1 MQLYT
6 QKYTRGVIT
15 SKYIITLVL
24 IITVKSGILQN
35 IRKKDDIETTKIIT
49 TGKNPN
55 AYIQRT
61 EVSEVQ
67 QKPEEIKFKISQV
80 HNHC

>member
-6 QKYTRGVIT
+6 QKYTRAVIT
-15 SKYIITLVL
+15 SEYIITLIL
-24 IITVKSGILQN
+24 IITYTTKYK
-35 IRKKDDIETTKIIT
+35 KKDNIETTKIIT

-80 HNHC
+80 HKHC